1 MEKEKQKK
9 SKYDTNPLDPDYA
22 GRADAAWGE
31 PRRVEPVTKAEERWD
46 GEAPTKRYDSSI
58 PVSYPSINV
67 PPTYPPKA
75 KEATNEMFPP
85 AAAPLSQ
92 RTVPGLGLP
101 ENVTFA
107 LPYAPFFIGAVA
119 GAVEL
124 VLTPRNEI
132 RARSHAAQA
141 LVLQLLTVAIT
152 MIFNIVG
159 NITGSN
165 IGGKLFWAASTVFF
179 IVATIR
185 IWKGESLH
193 VAAADNAARWL
204 NERINPQKPQKQK

>member
-1 MEKEKQKK
+1 MEKEKQKR
-9 SKYDTNPLDPDYA
+9 SKYDTNPLDTDYVR
-22 GRADAAWGE
+22 RADAVWGE
-31 PRRVEPVTKAEERWD
+31 PRPVEPVTKAEERWD
-46 GEAPTKRYDSSI
+46 GEAPTKRYDYSI

-75 KEATNEMFPP
+75 KGGTNEMSPST
-85 AAAPLSQ
+85 AAPLSQ

-159 NITGSN
+159 NITGSG

-179 IVATIR
+179 IVAMIR
-185 IWKGESLH
+185 VWKGESLH
-193 VAAADNAARWL
+193 VAAADDAARWL

>member
-9 SKYDTNPLDPDYA
+9 SKYDTNPLDTNYVR
-22 GRADAAWGE
+22 RADEAWGE
-31 PRRVEPVTKAEERWD
+31 PRPVEPVTKAEERWD
-46 GEAPTKRYDSSI
+46 GEAPTKRYETSI

-75 KEATNEMFPP
+75 KEATNEMSPS

-141 LVLQLLTVAIT
+141 LVLHLVTVAIT

-165 IGGKLFWAASTVFF
+165 VGGKLFWAASTVFF
-179 IVATIR
+179 IVAMIR
-185 IWKGESLH
+185 VWKGEPMH
-193 VAAADNAARWL
+193 VAAADDAARWL

>member
-1 MEKEKQKK
+1 MEKEKQKR
-9 SKYDTNPLDPDYA
+9 SKYDTNPLDTDYA
-22 GRADAAWGE
+22 GRVNSAWGE
-31 PRRVEPVTKAEERWD
+31 PRPVKPVTKAEERWD
-46 GEAPTKRYDSSI
+46 AEAPTRRYDSSI

-75 KEATNEMFPP
+75 KEATNEIPP
-85 AAAPLSQ
+85 SAAAPSSQ

-124 VLTPRNEI
+124 LLTPRNEI

-141 LVLQLLTVAIT
+141 LVLHLVTVAIT
-152 MIFNIVG
+152 LIFNIMG

-179 IVATIR
+179 IVAMIR
-185 IWKGESLH
+185 VWKGESLH
-193 VAAADNAARWL
+193 VAAADDAARWV
-204 NERINPQKPQKQK
+204 NERIDPQKPQKQK

>member
-9 SKYDTNPLDPDYA
+9 SKYDTNPLDTDYA
-22 GRADAAWGE
+22 GRVENSWGE
-31 PRRVEPVTKAEERWD
+31 PRPVKPVTKAEERWD

-75 KEATNEMFPP
+75 KEANEVSPS

-132 RARSHAAQA
+132 RARSYAAQA
-141 LVLQLLTVAIT
+141 LVLQLVTVAIT
-152 MIFNIVG
+152 TILNIVG

-165 IGGKLFWAASTVFF
+165 FGGKLFWAASTVFF
-179 IVATIR
+179 IVAMIR
-185 IWKGESLH
+185 FWKGESLH
-193 VAAADNAARWL
+193 VAATDDAARWL
-204 NERINPQKPQKQK
+204 NERINPQKPHKQK

>member
-9 SKYDTNPLDPDYA
+9 SKYDTNPLDTDYVR
-22 GRADAAWGE
+22 RADSVWGE
-31 PRRVEPVTKAEERWD
+31 PRPVEPVRKAEERWD
-46 GEAPTKRYDSSI
+46 AEAPTKRYDSSI

-67 PPTYPPKA
+67 PPTYPPKVA
-75 KEATNEMFPP
+75 GAASEMSPS
-85 AAAPLSQ
+85 AAVPSSQ

-101 ENVTFA
+101 ENVTLA

-141 LVLQLLTVAIT
+141 LALQLLAVAIT
-152 MIFNIVG
+152 TILNIVG

-165 IGGKLFWAASTVFF
+165 IGGKLFWTASTVFF

-185 IWKGESLH
+185 VWKGEALH
-193 VAAADNAARWL
+193 VAAADDAARWL
-204 NERINPQKPQKQK
+204 NERINPPKPQKQK